1 MTDTSRNPATMTNQ
15 ELHAHFSELL
25 VGRAEDVDA
34 RLGEF
39 DTKLTNAMDK
49 IDGLE
54 KSFNDKLD
62 ARFKEV
68 LDILPVP
75 APAPAPLAPRHG
87 ARRIP
92 TRVVLLVRLPPHLRR
107 LPLQLRHLRLPPRL
121 LLRHWGQTT
130 GTTTTPTMTICLTRR
145 LNNLHTLL
153 AVPDITTATLDH
165 RYLMMIILQSLN

>member
-39 DTKLTNAMDK
+39 DTKLSIGMDK

-54 KSFNDKLD
+54 KSFNGKLD

-68 LDILPVP
+68 LARLPAP
-75 APAPAPLAPRHG
+75 APAPAPLSPRHG
-87 ARRIP
+87 AWRIP
-92 TRVVLLVRLPPHLRR
+92 ITGRTAGSAAAAPQAATADAPQTSVAAAAATLGTDDGYYYNPDNDDLFDEEVEQPPHI
-107 LPLQLRHLRLPPRL
+107 PA
-121 LLRHWGQTT
+121 G
-130 GTTTTPTMTICLTRR
+130 
-145 LNNLHTLL
+145 
-153 AVPDITTATLDH
+153 
-165 RYLMMIILQSLN
+165 

>member
-1 MTDTSRNPATMTNQ
+1 MTDPSRNPATMTNQ

-68 LDILPVP
+68 LARLPAP

-92 TRVVLLVRLPPHLRR
+92 IT
-107 LPLQLRHLRLPPRL
+107 
-121 LLRHWGQTT
+121 GQTAGSAAAAPQAAT
-130 GTTTTPTMTICLTRR
+130 AAADAPQTS
-145 LNNLHTLL
+145 
-153 AVPDITTATLDH
+153 AAAAAATLGTDDGYYYDPDDDLFDEEVDQPPQVPAG
-165 RYLMMIILQSLN
+165 RP

>member
-1 MTDTSRNPATMTNQ
+1 MTDTSRNLATMMNQ

-62 ARFKEV
+62 TRFKEV
-68 LDILPVP
+68 LARLSAP
-75 APAPAPLAPRHG
+75 APAAAPLAPRHG

-92 TRVVLLVRLPPHLRR
+92 IMGRTAGSAAAAPQAATAAAEAP
-107 LPLQLRHLRLPPRL
+107 QAS
-121 LLRHWGQTT
+121 TA
-130 GTTTTPTMTICLTRR
+130 
-145 LNNLHTLL
+145 
-153 AVPDITTATLDH
+153 AVAATLGADNG
-165 RYLMMIILQSLN
+165 YYYDLDDEDF

>member
-25 VGRAEDVDA
+25 VVRAEDVDA

-54 KSFNDKLD
+54 KSFNKLD
-62 ARFKEV
+62 ARFKEG
-68 LDILPVP
+68 LARLPT
-75 APAPAPLAPRHG
+75 PAPAPLAPRHG

-92 TRVVLLVRLPPHLRR
+92 ITGRTAGSPAAAPQDATAAADA
-107 LPLQLRHLRLPPRL
+107 P
-121 LLRHWGQTT
+121 QTSAT
-130 GTTTTPTMTICLTRR
+130 AAATTLGTDDEYYYD
-145 LNNLHTLL
+145 
-153 AVPDITTATLDH
+153 PDCCGH
-165 RYLMMIILQSLN
+165 PFY

>member
-1 MTDTSRNPATMTNQ
+1 MTYTSRNPATMMNQ

-34 RLGEF
+34 RLEEF

-68 LDILPVP
+68 LDGLLTP
-75 APAPAPLAPRHG
+75 APSPLAPRHV

-92 TRVVLLVRLPPHLRR
+92 I
-107 LPLQLRHLRLPPRL
+107 
-121 LLRHWGQTT
+121 T
-130 GTTTTPTMTICLTRR
+130 GRTDGS
-145 LNNLHTLL
+145 
-153 AVPDITTATLDH
+153 AVAAP
-165 RYLMMIILQSLN
+165 

>member
-1 MTDTSRNPATMTNQ
+1 MVFKGLTITDTSRNPATMTNQ

-25 VGRAEDVDA
+25 VGRTKDVDA

-54 KSFNDKLD
+54 KSFKDKFE

-68 LDILPVP
+68 LDRLP

-92 TRVVLLVRLPPHLRR
+92 ITGRTAGSAAAAP
-107 LPLQLRHLRLPPRL
+107 QAA
-121 LLRHWGQTT
+121 TT
-130 GTTTTPTMTICLTRR
+130 
-145 LNNLHTLL
+145 
-153 AVPDITTATLDH
+153 
-165 RYLMMIILQSLN
+165 

>member
-34 RLGEF
+34 RLEEF
-39 DTKLTNAMDK
+39 DTKITNAMDK

-54 KSFNDKLD
+54 KSFNDKLG

-68 LDILPVP
+68 LDRLP

-92 TRVVLLVRLPPHLRR
+92 IMGHTAGSAAAAPQADTVAAKAPQASTAAAAATLGADDGYYYDLDDDDLFDEKVEQPPH
-107 LPLQLRHLRLPPRL
+107 PAGP
-121 LLRHWGQTT
+121 
-130 GTTTTPTMTICLTRR
+130 TPTL
-145 LNNLHTLL
+145 
-153 AVPDITTATLDH
+153 P
-165 RYLMMIILQSLN
+165 

>member
-1 MTDTSRNPATMTNQ
+1 MLFKGLTMTDTSRNPATMTNQ

-68 LDILPVP
+68 LARLP
-75 APAPAPLAPRHG
+75 APAPAPVPLAPRHG
-87 ARRIP
+87 ARRISIMGRTTGSAAAAP
-92 TRVVLLVRLPPHLRR
+92 QAATAAGDAPQTSTAAVAATLGTDDGVLLRPRR
-107 LPLQLRHLRLPPRL
+107 
-121 LLRHWGQTT
+121 
-130 GTTTTPTMTICLTRR
+130 
-145 LNNLHTLL
+145 
-153 AVPDITTATLDH
+153 
-165 RYLMMIILQSLN
+165 

>member
-1 MTDTSRNPATMTNQ
+1 MTDTSRNPATMTNE
-15 ELHAHFSELL
+15 ELHAHFSALL
-25 VGRAEDVDA
+25 VSRAEDVDT

-68 LDILPVP
+68 LDRLPAP

-87 ARRIP
+87 ALRITITGRTAGSAVAAP
-92 TRVVLLVRLPPHLRR
+92 QAATAAAEAP
-107 LPLQLRHLRLPPRL
+107 
-121 LLRHWGQTT
+121 QT
-130 GTTTTPTMTICLTRR
+130 
-145 LNNLHTLL
+145 
-153 AVPDITTATLDH
+153 
-165 RYLMMIILQSLN
+165 S

>member
-1 MTDTSRNPATMTNQ
+1 MTDTSCNLATITNQ

-34 RLGEF
+34 RLKEF
-39 DTKLTNAMDK
+39 DTKLTNAMDN

-68 LDILPVP
+68 LDRLP

-87 ARRIP
+87 AHRIP
-92 TRVVLLVRLPPHLRR
+92 I
-107 LPLQLRHLRLPPRL
+107 
-121 LLRHWGQTT
+121 T
-130 GTTTTPTMTICLTRR
+130 GRTDGSVAATP
-145 LNNLHTLL
+145 
-153 AVPDITTATLDH
+153 
-165 RYLMMIILQSLN
+165 Q

>member
-1 MTDTSRNPATMTNQ
+1 MTDTSRNPSTMTNQ

-39 DTKLTNAMDK
+39 DTKLTNTMDK
-49 IDGLE
+49 IDELE
-54 KSFNDKLD
+54 KSFNDKID

-68 LDILPVP
+68 LDKLPAP

-92 TRVVLLVRLPPHLRR
+92 ITGRTAGTAAAAPP
-107 LPLQLRHLRLPPRL
+107 P
-121 LLRHWGQTT
+121 
-130 GTTTTPTMTICLTRR
+130 TTTAAEAPQTSTV
-145 LNNLHTLL
+145 
-153 AVPDITTATLDH
+153 AAAATLETDDG
-165 RYLMMIILQSLN
+165 

>member
-1 MTDTSRNPATMTNQ
+1 MTDTSRNPATMTNE

-25 VGRAEDVDA
+25 VSRAEDVDT

-68 LDILPVP
+68 LD
-75 APAPAPLAPRHG
+75 
-87 ARRIP
+87 
-92 TRVVLLVRLPPHLRR
+92 
-107 LPLQLRHLRLPPRL
+107 
-121 LLRHWGQTT
+121 
-130 GTTTTPTMTICLTRR
+130 
-145 LNNLHTLL
+145 
-153 AVPDITTATLDH
+153 
-165 RYLMMIILQSLN
+165 

>member
-1 MTDTSRNPATMTNQ
+1 MTDTSCNLATITNQ

-25 VGRAEDVDA
+25 VSRTEDVDA
-34 RLGEF
+34 RLKEF

-68 LDILPVP
+68 LGRLP

-87 ARRIP
+87 AWRILITGRIAGLAAAAP
-92 TRVVLLVRLPPHLRR
+92 QAATAAAEAP
-107 LPLQLRHLRLPPRL
+107 
-121 LLRHWGQTT
+121 QTS
-130 GTTTTPTMTICLTRR
+130 
-145 LNNLHTLL
+145 
-153 AVPDITTATLDH
+153 TTAAA
-165 RYLMMIILQSLN
+165 